1 MRIER
6 TKTNQPALWECGGG
20 ATNTGNAVIIC
31 KSNGSKK
38 RPTYVPNGGHLSKGN
53 HALFVVKV
61 GDVVIQ
67 ADHNRYG
74 ESCQIDK
81 IVAINGNEA
90 ILENITV
97 FEDDE
102 WSVHPPAHFHNAINA
117 AFRKMH
123 DYHCRSVYYA
133 LLRNEKSDSD
143 KKQ

>member
-1 MRIER
+1 MKVKL

-20 ATNTGNAVIIC
+20 ASNTGHAVIIC
-31 KSNGSKK
+31 NSKGAKK

-67 ADHNRYG
+67 ADHDRHG
-74 ESCQIDK
+74 ESCSINK
-81 IVAINGNEA
+81 ITAINGNEA

-102 WSVHPPAHFHNAINA
+102 WSVYPPAHFHNAIDA
-117 AFRKMH
+117 AFKKMY

-133 LLRNEKSDSD
+133 LPRNEKNDSD
-143 KKQ
+143 KK

>member
-1 MRIER
+1 MYIER

-31 KSNGSKK
+31 NADGSKK

-67 ADHNRYG
+67 ADHDRYG
-74 ESCQIDK
+74 ESCQINR

-90 ILENITV
+90 ILESITA
-97 FEDDE
+97 FERGE
-102 WSVHPPAHFHNAINA
+102 WSVDPAVHFHNAIDA
-117 AFRKMH
+117 AFEKMH
-123 DYHCRSVYYA
+123 DYHCRSAYYA
-133 LLRNEKSDSD
+133 LPRD
-143 KKQ
+143 

>member
-1 MRIER
+1 MKLEM

-31 KSNGSKK
+31 NSKGSKK

-67 ADHNRYG
+67 ADHDRYG
-74 ESCQIDK
+74 ESCQIDR
-81 IVAINGNEA
+81 IVAINGDEA

-97 FEDDE
+97 FKDDE
-102 WSVHPPAHFHNAINA
+102 WSADLDVRFNDAVHA
-117 AFRKMH
+117 AFEKMH

-133 LLRNEKSDSD
+133 LPRNEKNDE
-143 KKQ
+143 K